1 MFCKEVF
8 AARLKWL
15 RQRKNISLAALAKE
29 IGITPQ
35 SLSLYENA
43 ERVPNI
49 EVLYKLAR
57 YFNVSSDYLIGL
69 SDCPDTKGCKDT
81 GVCKCMASR
90 MEKQL
95 QNTRL
100 FTMDAD
106 GDIVGGGMSLSDMLP
121 SSFFEV
127 D

>member
-29 IGITPQ
+29 IGITAQ

-49 EVLYKLAR
+49 EVLYKLAKD
-57 YFNVSSDYLIGL
+57 FNVSSDYLIGL
-69 SDCPDTKGCKDT
+69 TDCKDPKKCKDT
-81 GVCKCMASR
+81 GICSWVADSLKDI
-90 MEKQL
+90 
-95 QNTRL
+95 RL
-100 FTMDAD
+100 FAMDAN
-106 GDIVGGGMSLSDMLP
+106 GDITGGGMSLADLLP

>member
-1 MFCKEVF
+1 MLCKETF
-8 AARLKWL
+8 AARLECMRK
-15 RQRKNISLAALAKE
+15 RKNISLAALAKK

-49 EVLYKLAR
+49 EVLYKLAK

-69 SDCPDTKGCKDT
+69 TDCKDPKKCKDT
-81 GVCKCMASR
+81 GICSWMAN
-90 MEKQL
+90 QL
-95 QNTRL
+95 KNITL
-100 FTMDAD
+100 VAIDKD
-106 GDIVGGGMSLSDMLP
+106 GDITGGGTSLADLLP